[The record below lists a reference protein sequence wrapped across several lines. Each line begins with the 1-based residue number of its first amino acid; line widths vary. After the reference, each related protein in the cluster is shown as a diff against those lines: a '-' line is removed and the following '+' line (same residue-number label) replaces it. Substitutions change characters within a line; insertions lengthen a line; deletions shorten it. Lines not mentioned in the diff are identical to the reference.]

1 MTSHPTFGYLAG
13 VIPSTPKRNTALYT
27 AQPSELA
34 EGTVIVTHKNPY
46 PTKIRILVVDQNDYD
61 PSGGGAP
68 SPQNFTFVTGA
79 APGEYQ
85 LTGTDRVNTYAGDAN
100 ASININ
106 EGDTITFDNTA
117 TYASHPMYIRVSDQG
132 NSVTYPAATGE
143 GTATVSW
150 TPTTAGTYY
159 YQCGS
164 HPAMIGTITVTASSG
179 TTSVPQV
186 ATKSFCYFNIFVGEG
201 QTFETQTMYVSDQQ
215 SILVWSDRPDT
226 NFVFQGSVVTL
237 PETGSGL
244 IASKVIAKE
253 DKQEILLSN
262 GSDDQKTVSV
272 FACNKGADVARIRM
286 GVADSGRPYPYIEST
301 EYYDFNIKLSPG
313 QTYVRTN
320 IRVGSSKDVIVRAD
334 SKDVNWVALGTSNFE
349 ATTQVSIALPG
360 NLSVG
365 GTSTFQGE
373 SSFIGDID
381 FNSPEIDYTLS
392 VLRGY
397 NVSDNN
403 TWYIDSNNGS
413 AFFGDVN
420 LSGNITSTGGITIND
435 ANGYPVFTVDPV
447 TGDVNVG
454 GALSAGT
461 FNYEIS
467 IDGDL
472 DLLNNRVINMAEPQA
487 ASDAATRR
495 YVDNYAIIYA
505 VALS

>member
-1 MTSHPTFGYLAG
+1 MSSHPTFGYLAG
-13 VIPSTPKRNTALYT
+13 VIPSTIKRNTKLYT

-34 EGTVIVTHKNPY
+34 EGTIIVTHKNPY
-46 PTKIRILVVDQNDYD
+46 PTKIRIMVVDQTDYN
-61 PSGGGAP
+61 PS
-68 SPQNFTFVTGA
+68 TGL
-79 APGEYQ
+79 P
-85 LTGTDRVNTYAGDAN
+85 
-100 ASININ
+100 
-106 EGDTITFDNTA
+106 
-117 TYASHPMYIRVSDQG
+117 
-132 NSVTYPAATGE
+132 
-143 GTATVSW
+143 
-150 TPTTAGTYY
+150 
-159 YQCGS
+159 
-164 HPAMIGTITVTASSG
+164 
-179 TTSVPQV
+179 VPQV

-201 QTFETQTMYVSDQQ
+201 QTFETQTMYVSDSQ

-244 IASKVIAKE
+244 IASKVVDRE
-253 DKQEILLSN
+253 NRQEILLNN
-262 GSDDQKTVSV
+262 GADDQKTVTI

-286 GVADSGRPYPYIEST
+286 GVATAGRPYPYIEGT

-320 IRVGSSKDVIVRAD
+320 ERVGENKDIIVRSD
-334 SKDVNWVALGTSNFE
+334 SSDVNWVALGTSNFE
-349 ATTQVSIALPG
+349 ATTQVSLALPG
-360 NLSVG
+360 NLSIG

-373 SSFIGDID
+373 STFSDDIT
-381 FNSPEIDYTLS
+381 IDSSEVDYNLS

-397 NVSDNN
+397 NVSSDN

-435 ANGYPVFTVDPV
+435 SNGDPVFTVDPV

>member
-1 MTSHPTFGYLAG
+1 MSSHPTFGYLAG
-13 VIPSTPKRNTALYT
+13 VIPSIPKRNTLLYT
-27 AQPSELA
+27 AQASELA
-34 EGTVIVTHKNPY
+34 AGTIIVTHKNPY
-46 PTKIRILVVDQNDYD
+46 PTKIRILVVDQSDM
-61 PSGGGAP
+61 
-68 SPQNFTFVTGA
+68 
-79 APGEYQ
+79 
-85 LTGTDRVNTYAGDAN
+85 VNG
-100 ASININ
+100 
-106 EGDTITFDNTA
+106 
-117 TYASHPMYIRVSDQG
+117 
-132 NSVTYPAATGE
+132 
-143 GTATVSW
+143 
-150 TPTTAGTYY
+150 
-159 YQCGS
+159 
-164 HPAMIGTITVTASSG
+164 
-179 TTSVPQV
+179 VPQV

-201 QTFETQTMYVSDQQ
+201 DTFETQTMYVSDNQ

-244 IASKVIAKE
+244 IASKVVNKIE
-253 DKQEILLSN
+253 RQEILFTN
-262 GSDDQKTVSV
+262 GADDQKTVSI

-286 GVADSGRPYPYIEST
+286 GVAVAGRPYPYIDAT

-320 IRVGSSKDVIVRAD
+320 VRVGGGKSLIVRSD
-334 SKDVNWVALGTSNFE
+334 SEDVNWISLGTSNFE
-349 ATTQVSIALPG
+349 ATTQVSLALPG

-365 GTSTFQGE
+365 GTATFQGE
-373 SSFIGDID
+373 STFTDDITI
-381 FNSPEIDYTLS
+381 NSPEIDYSLS

-397 NVSDNN
+397 NVNAIN
-403 TWYIDSNNGS
+403 TWYIDSNNGK
-413 AFFGDVN
+413 AFFNDVL
-420 LSGNITSTGGITIND
+420 LSGDIESTGGITIND
-435 ANGYPVFTVDPV
+435 VNGDPVFTVDPV

>member
-1 MTSHPTFGYLAG
+1 MSSHPTFGYLAG
-13 VIPSTPKRNTALYT
+13 VIPSIPKRNTLLYT
-27 AQPSELA
+27 AQASELA
-34 EGTVIVTHKNPY
+34 EGTIIVTHKNPY
-46 PTKIRILVVDQNDYD
+46 PTKIRILVVDQSDM
-61 PSGGGAP
+61 
-68 SPQNFTFVTGA
+68 
-79 APGEYQ
+79 
-85 LTGTDRVNTYAGDAN
+85 VNG
-100 ASININ
+100 
-106 EGDTITFDNTA
+106 
-117 TYASHPMYIRVSDQG
+117 
-132 NSVTYPAATGE
+132 
-143 GTATVSW
+143 
-150 TPTTAGTYY
+150 
-159 YQCGS
+159 
-164 HPAMIGTITVTASSG
+164 
-179 TTSVPQV
+179 VPQV

-201 QTFETQTMYVSDQQ
+201 DTFETQTMYVSDNQ

-244 IASKVIAKE
+244 IASKVVNKIE
-253 DKQEILLSN
+253 RQEILFTN
-262 GSDDQKTVSV
+262 GADDQKTVSI

-286 GVADSGRPYPYIEST
+286 GVAVAGRPYPYIDAT

-320 IRVGSSKDVIVRAD
+320 VRVGGGKSLIVRSD
-334 SKDVNWVALGTSNFE
+334 SEDVNWISLGTSNFE
-349 ATTQVSIALPG
+349 ATTQVSLALPG

-365 GTSTFQGE
+365 GTATFQGE
-373 SSFIGDID
+373 STFTDDITI
-381 FNSPEIDYTLS
+381 NSPEIDYSLS

-397 NVSDNN
+397 NVNAIN
-403 TWYIDSNNGS
+403 TWYIDSNNGK
-413 AFFGDVN
+413 AFFNDVL
-420 LSGNITSTGGITIND
+420 LSGDIESTGGITIND
-435 ANGYPVFTVDPV
+435 GNGDPVFTVDPV

>member
-1 MTSHPTFGYLAG
+1 MSSHPTFGYLAG
-13 VIPSTPKRNTALYT
+13 VIPSIPKRNTLLYT
-27 AQPSELA
+27 AQASELA
-34 EGTVIVTHKNPY
+34 EGTIIVTHKNPY
-46 PTKIRILVVDQNDYD
+46 PTKIRILVVDQSDM
-61 PSGGGAP
+61 
-68 SPQNFTFVTGA
+68 
-79 APGEYQ
+79 
-85 LTGTDRVNTYAGDAN
+85 VNG
-100 ASININ
+100 
-106 EGDTITFDNTA
+106 
-117 TYASHPMYIRVSDQG
+117 
-132 NSVTYPAATGE
+132 
-143 GTATVSW
+143 
-150 TPTTAGTYY
+150 
-159 YQCGS
+159 
-164 HPAMIGTITVTASSG
+164 
-179 TTSVPQV
+179 VPQV

-201 QTFETQTMYVSDQQ
+201 DTFETQTMYVSDNQ

-244 IASKVIAKE
+244 IASKVVNKIE
-253 DKQEILLSN
+253 RQEILFTN
-262 GSDDQKTVSV
+262 GADDQKTVSI

-286 GVADSGRPYPYIEST
+286 GVAVAGRPYPYIDAT

-320 IRVGSSKDVIVRAD
+320 VRVGGGKSLIVRSD
-334 SKDVNWVALGTSNFE
+334 SEDVNWISLGTSNFE
-349 ATTQVSIALPG
+349 ATTQVSLALPG

-365 GTSTFQGE
+365 GTATFQGE
-373 SSFIGDID
+373 STFTDDITI
-381 FNSPEIDYTLS
+381 NSPEIDYSLS

-397 NVSDNN
+397 NVNAIN
-403 TWYIDSNNGS
+403 TWYIDSNNGK
-413 AFFGDVN
+413 AFFNDVL
-420 LSGNITSTGGITIND
+420 LSGDIESTGGITIND
-435 ANGYPVFTVDPV
+435 VNGDPVFTVDPV

>member
-1 MTSHPTFGYLAG
+1 MSSHPTFGYLAG
-13 VIPSTPKRNTALYT
+13 VIPSTIKRNTKLYT

-34 EGTVIVTHKNPY
+34 EGTIIVTHKNPY
-46 PTKIRILVVDQNDYD
+46 PTKIRIMVVDQTDYN
-61 PSGGGAP
+61 PS
-68 SPQNFTFVTGA
+68 TGL
-79 APGEYQ
+79 P
-85 LTGTDRVNTYAGDAN
+85 
-100 ASININ
+100 
-106 EGDTITFDNTA
+106 
-117 TYASHPMYIRVSDQG
+117 
-132 NSVTYPAATGE
+132 
-143 GTATVSW
+143 
-150 TPTTAGTYY
+150 
-159 YQCGS
+159 
-164 HPAMIGTITVTASSG
+164 
-179 TTSVPQV
+179 VPQV

-201 QTFETQTMYVSDQQ
+201 QTFETQTMYVSDSQ

-244 IASKVIAKE
+244 IASKVVDKE
-253 DKQEILLSN
+253 NRQEILLNN
-262 GSDDQKTVSV
+262 GADDQKTVTI

-286 GVADSGRPYPYIEST
+286 GVATAGRPYPYIEGT

-320 IRVGSSKDVIVRAD
+320 VRVGENKDIIVRSD
-334 SKDVNWVALGTSNFE
+334 SSDVNWVALGTSNFE
-349 ATTQVSIALPG
+349 ATTQVSLALPG
-360 NLSVG
+360 NLSIG

-373 SSFIGDID
+373 STFSDDIT
-381 FNSPEIDYTLS
+381 IDSSEVDYNLS

-397 NVSDNN
+397 NVSSDN

-413 AFFGDVN
+413 VFFGDVN

-435 ANGYPVFTVDPV
+435 SNGDPVFTVDPV

>member
-1 MTSHPTFGYLAG
+1 MSSHPTFGYLAG
-13 VIPSTPKRNTALYT
+13 VIPSTPKRNTLLYT
-27 AQPSELA
+27 AQASELA

-46 PTKIRILVVDQNDYD
+46 PTKIRILVVDQADMV
-61 PSGGGAP
+61 GG
-68 SPQNFTFVTGA
+68 
-79 APGEYQ
+79 
-85 LTGTDRVNTYAGDAN
+85 
-100 ASININ
+100 
-106 EGDTITFDNTA
+106 
-117 TYASHPMYIRVSDQG
+117 
-132 NSVTYPAATGE
+132 
-143 GTATVSW
+143 
-150 TPTTAGTYY
+150 
-159 YQCGS
+159 
-164 HPAMIGTITVTASSG
+164 
-179 TTSVPQV
+179 VPQV

-201 QTFETQTMYVSDQQ
+201 DTFETQTLYVSDNQ
-215 SILVWSDRPDT
+215 SLLVWSDRPDT

-244 IASKVIAKE
+244 MASKVVDTK
-253 DKQEILLSN
+253 DKQEILLTN
-262 GSDDQKTVSV
+262 GPDDQKTVSV

-286 GVADSGRPYPYIEST
+286 GVAEAGRAYPYIQAT

-320 IRVGSSKDVIVRAD
+320 VRVGGNRDIIVRSD
-334 SKDVNWVALGTSNFE
+334 SENVNWVALGTSNFE
-349 ATTQVSIALPG
+349 ATTQVSLALPG

-365 GTSTFQGE
+365 GTATFQGE
-373 SSFIGDID
+373 STFTDD
-381 FNSPEIDYTLS
+381 VTLNSPEIDYNLS

-397 NVSDNN
+397 NVNDIN
-403 TWYIDSNNGS
+403 TWYIDSNNGKAS
-413 AFFGDVN
+413 FSDVH
-420 LSGNITSTGGITIND
+420 LSGDIESTGGITIND
-435 ANGYPVFTVDPV
+435 ANGDPIFTVDPD

>member
-1 MTSHPTFGYLAG
+1 MSSHPTFGYLAG
-13 VIPSTPKRNTALYT
+13 VIPSTIKRNTKLYT

-34 EGTVIVTHKNPY
+34 EGTIIVTHKNPY
-46 PTKIRILVVDQNDYD
+46 PTKIRIMVVDQTDYN
-61 PSGGGAP
+61 PS
-68 SPQNFTFVTGA
+68 TGL
-79 APGEYQ
+79 P
-85 LTGTDRVNTYAGDAN
+85 
-100 ASININ
+100 
-106 EGDTITFDNTA
+106 
-117 TYASHPMYIRVSDQG
+117 
-132 NSVTYPAATGE
+132 
-143 GTATVSW
+143 
-150 TPTTAGTYY
+150 
-159 YQCGS
+159 
-164 HPAMIGTITVTASSG
+164 
-179 TTSVPQV
+179 VPQV

-201 QTFETQTMYVSDQQ
+201 QTFETQTMYVSDSQ

-244 IASKVIAKE
+244 IASKVVDRE
-253 DKQEILLSN
+253 NRQEILLNN
-262 GSDDQKTVSV
+262 GADDQKTVTI

-286 GVADSGRPYPYIEST
+286 GVATAGRPYPYIEGT

-320 IRVGSSKDVIVRAD
+320 VRVGENKDIIVRSD
-334 SKDVNWVALGTSNFE
+334 SSDVNWVALGTSNFE
-349 ATTQVSIALPG
+349 ATTQVSLALPG
-360 NLSVG
+360 NLSIG

-373 SSFIGDID
+373 STFSDDIT
-381 FNSPEIDYTLS
+381 IDSSEVDYNLS

-397 NVSDNN
+397 NVSSDN

-435 ANGYPVFTVDPV
+435 SNGDPVFTVDPV

>member
-46 PTKIRILVVDQNDYD
+46 PTKIRIMVVDQTDYN
-61 PSGGGAP
+61 PSGGGSS

-132 NSVTYPAATGE
+132 NSVSYPAATGE

-186 ATKSFCYFNIFVGEG
+186 VTKSFCYFNIFVGEG

-215 SILVWSDRPDT
+215 SILVWSDTPNT

-244 IASKVIAKE
+244 IASRVIAKE

-262 GSDDQKTVSV
+262 DSDDQKTVSI

-320 IRVGSSKDVIVRAD
+320 IRVGGSKDVIVRAD

-349 ATTQVSIALPG
+349 ATTQVSLALPG

-365 GTSTFQGE
+365 GTATFQGE
-373 SSFIGDID
+373 STFADDITI
-381 FNSPEIDYTLS
+381 NSSQVDYDLS
-392 VLRGY
+392 VIRGY
-397 NVSDNN
+397 NVSDIN

-413 AFFGDVN
+413 AFFGDVD

>member
-1 MTSHPTFGYLAG
+1 MSSHPTFGYLAG
-13 VIPSTPKRNTALYT
+13 VIPSIPKRNTALYT

-46 PTKIRILVVDQNDYD
+46 PTKIRILVVDQ
-61 PSGGGAP
+61 
-68 SPQNFTFVTGA
+68 T
-79 APGEYQ
+79 EY
-85 LTGTDRVNTYAGDAN
+85 N
-100 ASININ
+100 
-106 EGDTITFDNTA
+106 
-117 TYASHPMYIRVSDQG
+117 PVS
-132 NSVTYPAATGE
+132 S
-143 GTATVSW
+143 
-150 TPTTAGTYY
+150 
-159 YQCGS
+159 
-164 HPAMIGTITVTASSG
+164 
-179 TTSVPQV
+179 SVPQI

-201 QTFETQTMYVSDQQ
+201 QTFETQTLYVSDNQ
-215 SILVWSDRPDT
+215 SILVWSDRPNT
-226 NFVFQGSVVTL
+226 NFVFQGSVLTL

-244 IASKVIAKE
+244 IASKVVDKE
-253 DKQEILLSN
+253 GYQEKLFTN
-262 GSDDQKTVSV
+262 GSDDQKTVTI

-286 GVADSGRPYPYIEST
+286 GVATAGRPYPYIEST

-313 QTYVRTN
+313 QTYARTDV
-320 IRVGSSKDVIVRAD
+320 RVGENKELIVRSD
-334 SKDVNWVALGTSNFE
+334 SLDVNWVALGTSNFE
-349 ATTQVSIALPG
+349 ATSQVSLALPG

-365 GTSTFQGE
+365 GTATFQGE
-373 SSFIGDID
+373 SSFTNDITI
-381 FNSPEIDYTLS
+381 NSPEIDYNLS

-397 NVSDNN
+397 NVSDDN
-403 TWYIDSNNGS
+403 TWFIDSNSGGAS
-413 AFFGDVN
+413 FGDVN

-435 ANGYPVFTVDPV
+435 SNGYAVFTVDPV
-447 TGDVNVG
+447 TGNVNVG